1 MRGCQ
6 YFEAPGGKP
15 VHTGSFVPFAA
26 TSCPWLSQAFF
37 STTHSPSLPPSPLPQ
52 HDRAPLPWICAPSTA
67 PQTSFPARGTD
78 GRGCGLDGAAPWSCS
93 AATGT
98 LGPPPRARPMPP
110 SELTCRPSRA
120 PQNSTVHHGGPP
132 RSFPCRFH
140 YRSAILPSK
149 LLFSSVDCD
158 RTKGTRD
165 RNKNTCECGW
175 VRVRV
180 TRARAG
186 RRVGMAGGYKPMGV
200 KSIAFLAENALPITI
215 LCVFHP
221 IPNYLTGGSN
231 VRDKMSS
238 IWMRKVFQI
247 IQSL

>member
-1 MRGCQ
+1 MAANILKLPAASPCTR
-6 YFEAPGGKP
+6 AP
-15 VHTGSFVPFAA
+15 
-26 TSCPWLSQAFF
+26 SCPSR
-37 STTHSPSLPPSPLPQ
+37 LPAAHGCRRP
-52 HDRAPLPWICAPSTA
+52 
-67 PQTSFPARGTD
+67 SFPLLIRRHCLLRPCRSMTGHLSHGSAPPQQRPRQASQRGGTD

-120 PQNSTVHHGGPP
+120 PQNSTVHHGGPA